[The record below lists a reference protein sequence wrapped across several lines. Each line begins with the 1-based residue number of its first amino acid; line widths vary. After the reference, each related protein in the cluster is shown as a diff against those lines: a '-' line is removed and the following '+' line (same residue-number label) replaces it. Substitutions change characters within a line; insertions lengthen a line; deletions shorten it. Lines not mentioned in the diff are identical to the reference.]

1 MLKRIDPYRLVLQKE
16 NDMNVEALIYA
27 DDRILIEDES
37 VDQLR
42 NATKVKDVQRV
53 LATPDIHS
61 GYGVPIGAVVAMK
74 DKIIPSAVGYD
85 VNCGMRLMTT
95 PLTKSDINVQ
105 ELAQSIHRDIPLGEG
120 KANLR
125 LKPEELKIILAK
137 GVRGIREIA
146 GKGESRI
153 WKARDADE
161 EERDMLHIEEGGSMQ
176 GLPDALTKRAI
187 ERGKDQLGT
196 LGGGNHFIEIQIVEE
211 IRNPQIA
218 EQFGLRVGQ
227 IVVMIHSGSR
237 GLGHQIGND
246 YMPIAAQDAK
256 GKTPDR
262 SLGFFGV
269 ESGTGR
275 DYIGAMHAAANF
287 AFVNR
292 QIMAMLVR
300 KNFRHYFGNIPMP
313 LIYDVPHNMAKRE
326 RHFGSDYWVH
336 RKGATRAFS
345 AERMS
350 GTPFEKIGQPVII
363 PGSMGTP
370 SYLLIGS
377 ERAPESLFSVNH
389 GAGRV
394 MSRTRA
400 AGKVRRRDGKVFKE
414 GAISDEEF
422 KRSMGDIYLICEN
435 PHTIKEEAP
444 QAYKDIDAVI
454 EIVVGAGLAEVV
466 AKMRPLAVLK
476 G

>member
-1 MLKRIDPYRLVLQKE
+1 MLKRIDPYRLLLEKE
-16 NDMNVEALIYA
+16 QDMNVEALIFA
-27 DDRILIEDES
+27 DERILIEDES
-37 VDQLR
+37 LDQLR

-61 GYGVPIGAVVAMK
+61 GYGVPIGAVVALK

-95 PLTKSDINVQ
+95 PLSKGDVNVQ

-125 LKPEELKIILAK
+125 LKPEELKVVLEK
-137 GVRGIREIA
+137 GVRGIRDIA
-146 GKGESRI
+146 GKSDSRI
-153 WKARDADE
+153 WKARNSDE
-161 EERDMLHIEEGGSMQ
+161 EAQDILHIEENGSMS
-176 GLPDALTKRAI
+176 GLPEALSRRAI

-196 LGGGNHFIEIQIVEE
+196 LGGGNHFIEIQVVEE
-211 IRNPQIA
+211 IRNPQLA
-218 EQFGLRVGQ
+218 AQFGLRLGQ
-227 IVVMIHSGSR
+227 ILVMIHSGSR

-262 SLGFFGV
+262 SLGFFDVG
-269 ESGTGR
+269 SKIGR

-287 AFVNR
+287 AFANR
-292 QIMAMLVR
+292 QIMAALVR
-300 KNFRHYFGNIPMP
+300 NNFRHYLGNIPMP
-313 LIYDVPHNMAKRE
+313 LIYDVPHNMAKHE
-326 RHFGSDYWVH
+326 HHFGEDYWVH

-345 AERMS
+345 ADRMS
-350 GTPFEKIGQPVII
+350 GTPFERIGQPVII
-363 PGSMGTP
+363 PGSMGTA

-377 ERAPESLFSVNH
+377 ARAPESLFSVNH

-400 AGKVRRRDGKVFKE
+400 AGKVRRRDGKVYKE
-414 GAISDEEF
+414 GVISDEEF
-422 KRSMGDIYLICEN
+422 KNSMKDVYLICEN
-435 PHTIKEEAP
+435 PHSIKEEAP
-444 QAYKDIDAVI
+444 AAYKDIDAVI